1 MWNLIGSVE
10 HYYTSGKMAPSLL
23 DASNP
28 SIGISNAQVKVDNG
42 MMTCSFSR
50 AIANDNLPNYV
61 NSNSQFYLLM
71 AMGTIDPSTSI
82 FSAFNQ
88 FI

>member
-1 MWNLIGSVE
+1 LCKIRNSVGSVE
-10 HYYTSGKMAPSLL
+10 HYYTNGKMTPSLL
-23 DASNP
+23 DVSNP

-50 AIANDNLPNYV
+50 AIANDKVINYFNL
-61 NSNSQFYLLM
+61 SNQFYLLG
-71 AMGTIDPSTSI
+71 AKGLLDLSTGS
-82 FSAFNQ
+82 